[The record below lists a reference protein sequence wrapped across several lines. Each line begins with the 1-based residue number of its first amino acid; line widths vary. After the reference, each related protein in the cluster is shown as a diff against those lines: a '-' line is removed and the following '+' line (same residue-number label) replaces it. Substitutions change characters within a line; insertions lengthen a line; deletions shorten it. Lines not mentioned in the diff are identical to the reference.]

1 MTRPAYQRVVAVE
14 PEGRNIALTLECGC
28 VAIRGA
34 QHTGAKRAVC
44 DTHHH
49 RFGE

>member
-1 MTRPAYQRVVAVE
+1 MTRPVKQRVIAVQ
-14 PEGRNIALTLECGC
+14 PDGKNLALTLECGC

-34 QHTGAKRAVC
+34 RHTAAKRAVC

-49 RFGE
+49 RLGE